1 MPLSQRPSPPLRGW
15 VSRARAAAARP
26 FAAGAAMRVRVR
38 INGASSG
45 SHFILQDG
53 TSRQAFIT
61 FAAQRLGIVPDSFDL
76 SAVKLYIEGGWDEAG
91 EGGTGK
97 GDAGGGSGGAGAGGA
112 CGADAGGWVKIHGE
126 QMSLL

>member
-1 MPLSQRPSPPLRGW
+1 
-15 VSRARAAAARP
+15 
-26 FAAGAAMRVRVR
+26 MRVRVR

-76 SAVKLYIEGGWDEAG
+76 SAVKLYIEGDELHQIDELEQGDVVHLAL
-91 EGGTGK
+91 TGSPPK
-97 GDAGGGSGGAGAGGA
+97 EAKQARTEPDTFSLPPAFGATESQLVV
-112 CGADAGGWVKIHGE
+112 D